1 MKSRLIL
8 SVALAA
14 FSLSASAGEKLSVN
28 TLELEASCFRAGG
41 VFTKTEAQHG
51 GRIEVAC
58 HRGDKPLAHAIITST
73 QYGGIRFEGEG
84 EGEGEDKDAV
94 LAEAASQFT
103 GACAGEGGVLTFT
116 DAATERLVNLDC
128 HLDFGRRWSMSAQ
141 KDGDWVS
148 LSIAVV
154 PAITP
159 ATTPATTQGNSH
171 E

>member
-1 MKSRLIL
+1 MKPNLIFAA
-8 SVALAA
+8 ALAA
-14 FSLSASAGEKLSVN
+14 FCLSASAGEKLFVN
-28 TLELEASCFRAGG
+28 TLELEASCFRVGG

-51 GRIEVAC
+51 GRVEVAC

-73 QYGGIRFEGEG
+73 QHGGIRFEGEG
-84 EGEGEDKDAV
+84 EDKDASLV
-94 LAEAASQFT
+94 DAARQFT

-141 KDGDWVS
+141 KDGDRVS
-148 LSIAVV
+148 LSIAAV
-154 PAITP
+154 PIIT
-159 ATTPATTQGNSH
+159 QSNGH

>member
-84 EGEGEDKDAV
+84 EDKDAV
-94 LAEAASQFT
+94 LAEVARQFT

-128 HLDFGRRWSMSAQ
+128 QLDFGRWSMSGQ
-141 KDGDWVS
+141 KDGDRVS
-148 LSIAVV
+148 LSVAVV
-154 PAITP
+154 PTSPSAPTP
-159 ATTPATTQGNSH
+159 ATIQAGQHH